1 MLSESG
7 RQVLALNVQ
16 GASVGLMQSDVDE
29 VREACGFVCAL
40 ALLPSLH
47 PCAVPY
53 YTFLARNI
61 ACYAPITGSHA

>member
-7 RQVLALNVQ
+7 RQALALNVQ

-53 YTFLARNI
+53 
-61 ACYAPITGSHA
+61 